1 MREHDRALRD
11 EYQNTFFLKYP
22 HFWRKLSIGRQV
34 MFELRRLIEHH
45 DACQVSLEI
54 R

>member
-1 MREHDRALRD
+1 MREHDRVLRD

-22 HFWRKLSIGRQV
+22 HFWSKLSIGRQV
-34 MFELRRLIEHH
+34 MFELRRLIEHREV
-45 DACQVSLEI
+45 CQVSLEI